1 MGSSNPAPHQCNP
14 GGCNPPP
21 PIVPDFDAL
30 ECKLHQLAFEF
41 GSARV
46 PTSPQAFHDALRL
59 GNCSDHVDAAAIGR
73 ILAAPPPVR
82 GELPSGNGADTTLY
96 VATTGSDSSGIGSEA
111 APFASL
117 HAAAAAIRKA
127 GSSSGTTVLVRQGKY
142 YFNKTL
148 TLGVADSHV
157 RWAAYRGERVTLSGG
172 QRLELSWKPF
182 QGKIMRAAVDPS
194 GLLSAAEAE
203 HLAAPPPPPS
213 TPHVWGPPPAKWNT
227 LHVDGVRQVR
237 ARFPNGDAQ
246 QASGLCFSKA
256 NHPGEGCGGYLAAQ
270 GQAGGSLPAGTAG
283 ATVTFPL
290 DRCDAAKHTPRCNTF
305 GALPLPLTNCRVSCV
320 PVGSQLRH

>member
-1 MGSSNPAPHQCNP
+1 M
-14 GGCNPPP
+14 
-21 PIVPDFDAL
+21 
-30 ECKLHQLAFEF
+30 
-41 GSARV
+41 
-46 PTSPQAFHDALRL
+46 
-59 GNCSDHVDAAAIGR
+59 
-73 ILAAPPPVR
+73 R
-82 GELPSGNGADTTLY
+82 GELPSSDGAGATLY
-96 VATTGSDSSGIGSEA
+96 VATTGSDSSGTGSEA

-127 GSSSGTTVLVRQGKY
+127 GGSSGTTVLVRQGKY
-142 YFNKTL
+142 YFNETL
-148 TLGVADSHV
+148 TLGAADSHV

-182 QGKIMRAAVDPS
+182 KGKIMRATVDPS

-213 TPHVWGPPPAKWNT
+213 TPHDWGPPPATWNT

-237 ARFPNGDAQ
+237 ARYPNGNPQ

-283 ATVTFPL
+283 ATVSFPL
-290 DRCDAAKHTPRCNTF
+290 DRGEAAAATQGCKGCNTF
-305 GALPLPLTNCRVSCV
+305 GALPLPLPQTATCLACPWALS
-320 PVGSQLRH
+320 